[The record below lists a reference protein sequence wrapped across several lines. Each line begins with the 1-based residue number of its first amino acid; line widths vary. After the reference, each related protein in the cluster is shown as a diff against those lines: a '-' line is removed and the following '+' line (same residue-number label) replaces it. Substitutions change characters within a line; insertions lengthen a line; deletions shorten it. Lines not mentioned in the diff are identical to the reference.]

1 MCRGNFIQVNALAAE
16 HEPNI
21 SQTNRSWAILAPLTH
36 NPFRR
41 GVLADERA
49 FRHTFNRFWTKAKIG
64 LSCVGMTESIY
75 TTRYRRLCELLV
87 EARKSRGLSQ
97 AALAERLG
105 WLQTVISKYERGER
119 RLDLIEFL
127 DVAQALEID
136 PHRIIR
142 RLKVADV

>member
-1 MCRGNFIQVNALAAE
+1 
-16 HEPNI
+16 
-21 SQTNRSWAILAPLTH
+21 
-36 NPFRR
+36 
-41 GVLADERA
+41 
-49 FRHTFNRFWTKAKIG
+49 
-64 LSCVGMTESIY
+64 MTESIY

>member
-1 MCRGNFIQVNALAAE
+1 
-16 HEPNI
+16 
-21 SQTNRSWAILAPLTH
+21 
-36 NPFRR
+36 
-41 GVLADERA
+41 
-49 FRHTFNRFWTKAKIG
+49 
-64 LSCVGMTESIY
+64 MTESIY

-87 EARKSRGLSQ
+87 EARKSKGLSQ